1 MLTLLS
7 MRLTYIAAQSSL
19 PSTLELSIILHWHLR
34 FFTAGPCC
42 LFSLQRKANIN
53 NFLVGREGVDISLRL
68 PPSSVVHQL
77 YKPSEPPSWGERV
90 TPFPSLHITR
100 V

>member
-1 MLTLLS
+1 
-7 MRLTYIAAQSSL
+7 
-19 PSTLELSIILHWHLR
+19 
-34 FFTAGPCC
+34 
-42 LFSLQRKANIN
+42 LQRKANIN